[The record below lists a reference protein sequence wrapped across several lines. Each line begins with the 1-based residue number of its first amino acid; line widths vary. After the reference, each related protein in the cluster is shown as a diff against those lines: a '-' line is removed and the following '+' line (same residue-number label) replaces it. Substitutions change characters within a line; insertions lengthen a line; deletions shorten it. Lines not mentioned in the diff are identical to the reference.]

1 VQFSSAIVVIYV
13 AGALVALW
21 RTDAAPLP
29 RIGLALLWPLA
40 LLACATTLAMLAA
53 AAMVLFPLVG
63 VLVMGAAGTLW
74 WLLR

>member
-1 VQFSSAIVVIYV
+1 MQFSSAIVAIYV

-40 LLACATTLAMLAA
+40 LLACVTTLAMLAA

>member
-1 VQFSSAIVVIYV
+1 VQFSSAIVAIYV

-40 LLACATTLAMLAA
+40 LLACVTTLAMLAA